1 MGENVIG
8 SEDWCVWMHR
18 GGLCVGCKR
27 ENSHQTSVYSFR
39 SVTHARFTVAHN
51 VLVMKEASEHQAT
64 VVEILIFLV

>member
-39 SVTHARFTVAHN
+39 SVTRNN